1 MIAVFNIIVNSYPPL
16 NCAPTNKRISIISK
30 STKIINCFDSFGCR
44 KRKLFQTFD
53 NVVDRIIGMC
63 RLMKIGSIFLFC
75 LSLTFS
81 RPPIFVCCKPFLS
94 SFVKAIVRRIFGKTA
109 ISNPSA
115 NLSKIIDLTDN
126 KIVRATIDN
135 LCNTH
140 FINSIKV
147 STINDT
153 SANIRIL
160 VTILKLVHKE
170 NLPFN

>member
-30 STKIINCFDSFGCR
+30 SIKIINCFGCI
-44 KRKLFQTFD
+44 KRRLFQTFD
-53 NVVDRIIGMC
+53 NMVDRIIGMC
-63 RLMKIGSIFLFC
+63 CLMKIGSIFLFC

-81 RPPIFVCCKPFLS
+81 SPPILICSKPFLS

-160 VTILKLVHKE
+160 VTILKLVHK
-170 NLPFN
+170 